1 MEFDEHSVPGGQS
14 SVQEG
19 RDYGIVRNVLLAF
32 LPKIIID
39 NFIILAT
46 PSHLESLSKTPDDV
60 FVILQQGLE
69 DGVVLDHVLV
79 GQDLREVVEDVK
91 GPDIELVHGEDGGVA
106 ANDEGK
112 TPKAGNPVSHT
123 DGQLSVEI
131 LGAPKQLGSILN
143 ADYVDILKLTNTS
156 SF

>member
-79 GQDLREVVEDVK
+79 G
-91 GPDIELVHGEDGGVA
+91 
-106 ANDEGK
+106 
-112 TPKAGNPVSHT
+112 
-123 DGQLSVEI
+123 
-131 LGAPKQLGSILN
+131 
-143 ADYVDILKLTNTS
+143 
-156 SF
+156 

>member
-1 MEFDEHSVPGGQS
+1 MPGGQS

-32 LPKIIID
+32 LPKFIID
-39 NFIILAT
+39 NIIILAT
-46 PSHLESLSKTPDDV
+46 PSHLKSLSKTPDDV
-60 FVILQQGLE
+60 FVILQKGLE

-79 GQDLREVVEDVK
+79 GEDLREVVEDVK

-123 DGQLSVEI
+123 DGKLFVEI
-131 LGAPKQLGSILN
+131 LGAPEKLGSILHL
-143 ADYVDILKLTNTS
+143 DILKLS
-156 SF
+156 KRALL